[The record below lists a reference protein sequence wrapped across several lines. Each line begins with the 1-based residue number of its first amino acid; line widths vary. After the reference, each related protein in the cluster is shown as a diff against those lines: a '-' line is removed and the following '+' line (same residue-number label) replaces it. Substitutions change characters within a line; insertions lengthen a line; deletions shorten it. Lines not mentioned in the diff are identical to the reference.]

1 MRIGISPGDFTCFGE
16 ARYSVLRE
24 SGFDCVDFSMV
35 DTESDFYLLSDELL
49 ERAIAHE
56 RELASEAGVEI
67 SQVHGPWRWPAH
79 DAAPEEREE
88 RLEKMIRSIRMTARL
103 GCKYWVVHPIMPFG
117 IEEQGSEFAPQTR
130 ALNLE
135 FMRKLLAV
143 AHEENIVI
151 CLENM
156 PMPRFSLGSPQAILD
171 FVQEIN
177 DPHFKMC
184 LDTGHVSVFSSLK
197 VGDETRKLGDVIR
210 VLHIHDNSGHGDEH
224 LMPGRGIIDWADFV
238 QALRQIGF
246 DGVFS
251 LEPAYPAGMSPFDK
265 KAYYRDLAQLASKML
280 TM

>member
-117 IEEQGSEFAPQTR
+117 IEEQDSELAPQTR
-130 ALNLE
+130 ALNIE
-135 FMRKLLAV
+135 FMRKHIIINPSQIEEKTKEEAINSLMNEKINKVSEQIENENKVEDVPLVNEGAEKESIMLNLDDENKNVAV
-143 AHEENIVI
+143 APPIKEDLNKNVK
-151 CLENM
+151 
-156 PMPRFSLGSPQAILD
+156 D
-171 FVQEIN
+171 
-177 DPHFKMC
+177 
-184 LDTGHVSVFSSLK
+184 LK
-197 VGDETRKLGDVIR
+197 VRKWKCTKCNNTNNRDINASINIMWEGIKSYMGCR
-210 VLHIHDNSGHGDEH
+210 DNIEH
-224 LMPGRGIIDWADFV
+224 QV
-238 QALRQIGF
+238 N
-246 DGVFS
+246 
-251 LEPAYPAGMSPFDK
+251 
-265 KAYYRDLAQLASKML
+265 
-280 TM
+280 

>member
-117 IEEQGSEFAPQTR
+117 IEEQGSELAPQTR

-151 CLENM
+151 
-156 PMPRFSLGSPQAILD
+156 
-171 FVQEIN
+171 
-177 DPHFKMC
+177 
-184 LDTGHVSVFSSLK
+184 
-197 VGDETRKLGDVIR
+197 
-210 VLHIHDNSGHGDEH
+210 
-224 LMPGRGIIDWADFV
+224 
-238 QALRQIGF
+238 
-246 DGVFS
+246 
-251 LEPAYPAGMSPFDK
+251 
-265 KAYYRDLAQLASKML
+265 
-280 TM
+280 